1 MVLAGVACVFAGLCY
16 AELASMIPVA
26 GSAYTYAYATL
37 GELVAWIIGWDLVL
51 EYSLSSSTVAV
62 GWAGYAVTLLGE
74 MGITFPPRLTGAP
87 GSLVALADGSQVT
100 ALFNLPAMLICIAI
114 TCLLVLGIRESA
126 RVNTTIVIIKLVVL
140 VLFIAVGIHYIDP
153 DNLHPFIPANTGAFG
168 SFGWSGVLRGAGIIF
183 FAYIGFDA
191 VSTASQEARNPGR
204 DIPLGILVSLAI
216 CTLIYIAVGIVMTG
230 LVPYPKLNVAS
241 PLALAV
247 QSTGVSW
254 LPPIVNLGA
263 ICGIASVILVNMLAQ
278 SRIFY
283 SMSRDGLLPPIFA
296 KLHPRFRT
304 PHITT
309 AATGIIIAFAS
320 GLFPI
325 SVLGQLVSMGT
336 LLAFA
341 IVCAGVLILRRTEP
355 DVPRPFR
362 TPFAPW
368 TPIIGTLICLYL
380 MSGLPLP
387 TWIRLFVWLA
397 IGLSIYFGYGRMKAA
412 TLRVG
417 ARA

>member
-1 MVLAGVACVFAGLCY
+1 L
-16 AELASMIPVA
+16 
-26 GSAYTYAYATL
+26 
-37 GELVAWIIGWDLVL
+37 
-51 EYSLSSSTVAV
+51 
-62 GWAGYAVTLLGE
+62 
-74 MGITFPPRLTGAP
+74 
-87 GSLVALADGSQVT
+87 
-100 ALFNLPAMLICIAI
+100 
-114 TCLLVLGIRESA
+114 
-126 RVNTTIVIIKLVVL
+126 
-140 VLFIAVGIHYIDP
+140 LFIAVGIHYINP
-153 DNLHPFIPANTGAFG
+153 ANLHPFIPPNTGSFG
-168 SFGWSGVLRGAGIIF
+168 SFGWSGILRGAGIIF

-191 VSTASQEARNPGR
+191 VSTASQEAKNPGR
-204 DIPLGILVSLAI
+204 DIPIGILVSLAI
-216 CTLIYIAVGIVMTG
+216 CTIIYIAVGIVMTG

-247 QSTGVSW
+247 QSTGVRW

-283 SMSRDGLLPPIFA
+283 SMSRDGLLPPAFA
-296 KLHPRFRT
+296 RLHPRFRT

-309 AATGIIIAFAS
+309 AVTGIIIAIAS

-355 DVPRPFR
+355 DLPRPFR
-362 TPFAPW
+362 APW
-368 TPIIGTLICLYL
+368 TPWVPIIGTLICIYL
-380 MSGLPLP
+380 MSALPLP

-397 IGLSIYFGYGRMKAA
+397 IGLSIYFGYGRMRAA
-412 TLRVG
+412 SLR
-417 ARA
+417 ARPVAELA

>member
-1 MVLAGVACVFAGLCY
+1 
-16 AELASMIPVA
+16 
-26 GSAYTYAYATL
+26 
-37 GELVAWIIGWDLVL
+37 
-51 EYSLSSSTVAV
+51 
-62 GWAGYAVTLLGE
+62 
-74 MGITFPPRLTGAP
+74 
-87 GSLVALADGSQVT
+87 
-100 ALFNLPAMLICIAI
+100 MLICLVL
-114 TCLLVLGIRESA
+114 TGLLVLGIRESA
-126 RVNTTIVIIKLVVL
+126 RVNTSIVIIKLVVL
-140 VLFIAVGIHYIDP
+140 LLFIAVGIHYINP
-153 DNLHPFIPANTGAFG
+153 ANLHPFIPPNTGVFG
-168 SFGWSGVLRGAGIIF
+168 SFGWSGILRGAGIIF

-204 DIPLGILVSLAI
+204 DIPIGILVSLAI
-216 CTLIYIAVGIVMTG
+216 CTLLYIAVGAVMTG
-230 LVPYPKLNVAS
+230 LVPYSKLNVAS
-241 PLALAV
+241 PLAVAV
-247 QSTGVSW
+247 QSTGLKW

-263 ICGIASVILVNMLAQ
+263 VCGIASVILVNMLAQ

-296 KLHPRFRT
+296 RLHPRFRT

-309 AATGIIIAFAS
+309 AATGIIIAIAS

-355 DVPRPFR
+355 DIPRPFR
-362 TPFAPW
+362 TPW
-368 TPIIGTLICLYL
+368 TPGVPIVGTLICLYL

-412 TLRVG
+412 AIR
-417 ARA
+417 ARPVAELA